1 MKSTAKPKIVEPRAQ
16 DIAKPLRCAVYA
28 RVSVADHQSNALTSV
43 DVQEEAC
50 RAYIK
55 SQRHLDWVLVEPA
68 YTDDG
73 VSGATL
79 QRPGLRALLEDVR
92 QDKIDV
98 VVVHRLDRLS
108 RVLDVTTVI
117 PLFKVQ
123 GVALVSVCEPTMNTS
138 TSIGLLSVH
147 ILTNFAQFEREI
159 IGERSGGHPV
169 QGHVARWRHTAGLHR

>member
-43 DVQEEAC
+43 AVQEEAC

-55 SQRHLDWVLVEPA
+55 SQRHLGWVLVERA

-79 QRPGLRALLEDVR
+79 QRPGLRALLEDEC
-92 QDKIDV
+92 
-98 VVVHRLDRLS
+98 LS
-108 RVLDVTTVI
+108 RPTRHHFQLASGSE
-117 PLFKVQ
+117 PGQ
-123 GVALVSVCEPTMNTS
+123 GNGAIKRRRTRIRVVKLRQMSRKDKFDLASCPTSAFIRTPIKNGVSSERHHQQQQQSNQNGRQA
-138 TSIGLLSVH
+138 IGH
-147 ILTNFAQFEREI
+147 QIR
-159 IGERSGGHPV
+159 
-169 QGHVARWRHTAGLHR
+169 